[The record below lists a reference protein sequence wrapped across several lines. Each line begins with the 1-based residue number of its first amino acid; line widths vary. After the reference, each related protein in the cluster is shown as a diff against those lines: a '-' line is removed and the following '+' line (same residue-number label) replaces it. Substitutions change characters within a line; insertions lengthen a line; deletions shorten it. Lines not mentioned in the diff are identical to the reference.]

1 MKIYKFRIVID
12 LEEDIF
18 RDIEIKTDSTFLELH
33 DAIKSAFDFEG
44 QEMASFYMSNESWD
58 RGQEIPLED
67 MGVKTDSGNTVS
79 MKNAVL
85 SDFITSPEEK
95 IVYVYDF
102 LRMWCFYIELLAI
115 KKAAPSTLYPRLSMV
130 YGDAPKEDDKEM
142 DLFMDVVK
150 DDSASEKSST
160 GDPELDAYLNDD
172 DEDEED
178 NDDYES
184 LDDLDQYY

>member
-1 MKIYKFRIVID
+1 MKVYKFRVVID

-44 QEMASFYMSNESWD
+44 QEMASFYMSNENWD
-58 RGQEIPLED
+58 RGQEIPLENMD
-67 MGVKTDSGNTVS
+67 VKTDSGKVVT

-85 SDFITSPEEK
+85 NEFITSPEEK

-115 KKAAPSTLYPRLSMV
+115 KKAAPSTLYPKLTMV
-130 YGDAPKEDDKEM
+130 FGDAPNEEDKEM

-150 DDSASEKSST
+150 DDSGSKSGST
-160 GDPELDAYLNDD
+160 GDPELDAYLEDD
-172 DEDEED
+172 NEDEDH
-178 NDDYES
+178 DDYES
-184 LDDLDQYY
+184 LDDLDEYM